1 MYFIALPVPSL
12 SLLFKVVTEQI
23 LLIIKR
29 VMLFLKEILYGL
41 DDVVMHYEIL
51 LSGEMFHKCVLLF
64 LEE

>member
-1 MYFIALPVPSL
+1 M
-12 SLLFKVVTEQI
+12 VTEQI

-51 LSGEMFHKCVLLF
+51 LSGEKFHKRVLLF
-64 LEE
+64 LEDQGRFRLWVSG